1 MPSTFELL
9 KQLTEAP
16 GIAGDEDRV
25 RATILEAVTPL
36 VDEVRT
42 DAMGNL
48 IALKRGRGDG
58 SQRVMIAAHMDEIG
72 LMVTGFD
79 QGFVRFT
86 NVGGIDWKVLPSQE
100 VVVHGRG
107 DLPGI
112 VASRP
117 PHVLPADERGKPMK
131 KDQLFIDVGL
141 PVEDLPQQIG
151 VGDFISISRE
161 TIQLGEKYATGKA
174 FDNRACVTAMILML
188 HQLQSMAHDWDLY
201 AVATVQEEIGLRGAV
216 TSTFGVQPSIGIAL
230 DVTFARQ
237 PGASEEETV
246 EWDKGPAIAL
256 GPNMHPIL
264 HDRLV
269 QTAKSSEI
277 PYVIEVLPGNTGTDA
292 WAMQVTQAGIP
303 TGLLSIPIRNM
314 HTPAETV
321 VLKDIE
327 RTARLLAS
335 FVAGLDEETM
345 AELQLN

>member
-1 MPSTFELL
+1 MPSTFDLL
-9 KQLTEAP
+9 KTLTEAP
-16 GIAGDEDRV
+16 GIAGDEDQV
-25 RATILEAVTPL
+25 RAAILKEVTPL
-36 VDEVRT
+36 VDEVRS
-42 DAMGNL
+42 DALGNL
-48 IALKRGRGDG
+48 IALKRGSGDG
-58 SQRVMIAAHMDEIG
+58 SQRLMIAAHMDEIG

-86 NVGGIDWKVLPSQE
+86 DVGGIDWKVMPSQE
-100 VVVHGRG
+100 VVVHGRD

-117 PHVLPADERGKPMK
+117 PHVLPADERNKPMQK
-131 KDQLFIDVGL
+131 EKLFIDVGL
-141 PVEDLPQQIG
+141 PAEDLTGQIG
-151 VGDFISISRE
+151 IGDFISINCE

-188 HQLQSMAHDWDLY
+188 HHLQTITHSWDVY
-201 AVATVQEEIGLRGAV
+201 AVATVQEEVGMRGAV
-216 TSTFGVQPSIGIAL
+216 TSTFGVQPSVGIAL

-246 EWDKGPAIAL
+246 EWDKGPTIGL

-264 HDRLV
+264 HERLA
-269 QTAKSSEI
+269 QTAKNGEI
-277 PYVIEVLPGNTGTDA
+277 PYVIEVLPGDSGTDA

-314 HTPAETV
+314 HTAAETV

-335 FVAGLDEETM
+335 FVAGLDVETM
-345 AELQLN
+345 AELQLP

>member
-1 MPSTFELL
+1 MSEQVTNVALL
-9 KQLTEAP
+9 KRLCEAP
-16 GIAGDEDRV
+16 GVASREDQV
-25 RATILEAVTPL
+25 RAIVIEELRPL
-36 VDEVRT
+36 VDELRV
-42 DAMGNL
+42 DALGNV
-48 IALKRGRGDG
+48 IATRRGDG
-58 SQRVMIAAHMDEIG
+58 PTVMIAAHMDEIG

-117 PHVLPADERGKPMK
+117 PHVLPADERNKPMK
-131 KDQLFIDVGL
+131 KEKLFIDVGL
-141 PVEDLPQQIG
+141 SAEELTAQIG
-151 VGDFISISRE
+151 IGDFITIGRE

-174 FDNRACVTAMILML
+174 FDNRACVAAMILML
-188 HQLQSMAHDWDLY
+188 RQLQSVAHEWDLY
-201 AVATVQEEIGLRGAV
+201 AVATVQEEIGMRGAV

-230 DVTFARQ
+230 DVCFARQ

-256 GPNMHPIL
+256 GPNIHPL
-264 HDRLV
+264 VHERLV
-269 QTAKSSEI
+269 QTAKNNEI
-277 PYVIEVLPGNTGTDA
+277 PYVIEVLPGNSGTDA

-335 FVAGLDEETM
+335 FVAGLDGETM
-345 AELQLN
+345 EQLRLS

>member
-9 KQLTEAP
+9 KTLTEAP

-25 RATILEAVTPL
+25 RATIIEAVTPL

-58 SQRVMIAAHMDEIG
+58 AQRVMIAAHMDEIG

-86 NVGGIDWKVLPSQE
+86 NVGGIDWKVMPSQE
-100 VVVHGRG
+100 VVVHGRD

-117 PHVLPADERGKPMK
+117 PHVLPAAERGKPMP
-131 KDQLFIDVGL
+131 KDKLFIDVGL
-141 PVEDLPQQIG
+141 PAEDLMGQIG
-151 VGDFISISRE
+151 IGDFISISLE

-188 HQLQSMAHDWDLY
+188 HQLQNISHQWDLY

-216 TSTFGVQPSIGIAL
+216 TSTFGVQPSVGIAL

-237 PGASEEETV
+237 PGAGDEETV

-256 GPNMHPIL
+256 GPNMHPTL
-264 HDRLV
+264 HERLV

-277 PYVIEVLPGNTGTDA
+277 PYVIEVLPGNSGTDA

-335 FVAGLDEETM
+335 FVAGLDGETM
-345 AELQLN
+345 DQLQLP

>member
-9 KQLTEAP
+9 KTLTEAP
-16 GIAGDEDRV
+16 GTAGDEDRV
-25 RATILEAVTPL
+25 RSVILDAVTPL

-100 VVVHGRG
+100 VVVHGRS

-117 PHVLPADERGKPMK
+117 PHVLPADERNKPMQK
-131 KDQLFIDVGL
+131 EKLFIDVGL
-141 PVEDLPQQIG
+141 SAEELTAQIG
-151 VGDFISISRE
+151 IGDFITISRE

-188 HQLQSMAHDWDLY
+188 HQLQNLSHQWDLY
-201 AVATVQEEIGLRGAV
+201 AVATVQEEIGMRGAV

-246 EWDKGPAIAL
+246 EWDKGPSIAL
-256 GPNMHPIL
+256 GPNMHPTL
-264 HDRLV
+264 HERLV
-269 QTAKSSEI
+269 KTAKSSEI
-277 PYVIEVLPGNTGTDA
+277 PYVIEVLPGNSGTDA
-292 WAMQVTQAGIP
+292 WPMQVTQAGIP

-345 AELQLN
+345 GQLQLN